1 MQTGLFAISEEL
13 FADAQQGK
21 GGGGEWDKKDE
32 EWMAQDNH
40 SN

>member
-21 GGGGEWDKKDE
+21 GGGGGDTEDE
-32 EWMAQDNH
+32 EWMDQDNH